1 MAIINQ
7 IGGISTGSLTGVLKG
22 PLEKLFGKKP
32 GANMYQY
39 PADLGNDPSR
49 MHIVQF
55 TISEVLPS
63 KFVTQIENSA
73 EGIAIDTASG
83 AYNVA
88 AGAAKG
94 VGSLFGSGNAEA
106 AKAQAQKGA
115 GELSSATLKVTD
127 LATNLNAYLQT
138 EKIETKTSISLY
150 MPDTLS
156 MNYHAEYSDLTLM
169 DATNSMNRV
178 AGAIGSIVEDLLAGK
193 GNTDEIK
200 NTITNNLKEY
210 GPEGALRLADR
221 QFNTNLT
228 DLGLQALGKAIN
240 PQLQLIYK
248 GVGFRTFTM
257 EFLFTPKSK
266 EESDQVSAIVNTF
279 IYASSPRIQGKGG
292 MYFTPPSVFT
302 MKFLM
307 AKSGG
312 ISGLTNM
319 LQKAGNSIIPNIPLG
334 NAITGKGGAATGIEN
349 DRLYKVGQCVL
360 EDVSV
365 DYAPNGWAAYSGGAP
380 VQTRLNL
387 SFKEIEILDRTRMEK
402 GDVR

>member
-7 IGGISTGSLTGVLKG
+7 IGGISTGSLTGVIKG
-22 PLEKLFGKKP
+22 PLDKLFGTKTGLNK
-32 GANMYQY
+32 YQY
-39 PADLGNDPSR
+39 PSDLGNDPSK

-55 TISEVLPS
+55 TISEILP
-63 KFVTQIENSA
+63 TQFEETKLYDAVS
-73 EGIAIDTASG
+73 DSVSG
-83 AYNVA
+83 TYNAA
-88 AGAAKG
+88 AGAANF
-94 VGSLFGSGNAEA
+94 VSLDEKAREA
-106 AKAQAQKGA
+106 AKAQIAKGA
-115 GELSSATLKVTD
+115 SQLKSATVKAAD
-127 LATNLNAYLQT
+127 LATNLNAHL
-138 EKIETKTSISLY
+138 KPNKKETKTVVSLY
-150 MPDTLS
+150 MPDTLA
-156 MNYHAEYSDLTLM
+156 MNYHAEYSDLTLIE
-169 DATNSMNRV
+169 ATNGMNRA
-178 AGAIGSIVEDLLAGK
+178 AGAIGSIIEDLNAG
-193 GNTDEIK
+193 GGSGADIK
-200 NTITNNLKEY
+200 NAVIKNLEEY
-210 GPEGALRLADR
+210 GPEAALRLADR

-228 DLGLQALGKAIN
+228 DLGLKALGKAIN

-279 IYASSPRIQGKGG
+279 IYASSPRVQGKGG
-292 MYFTPPSVFT
+292 MYFTPPSIFN
-302 MKFLM
+302 MNFLM

-319 LQKAGNSIIPNIPLG
+319 LQKAGNSIIPNVPLG
-334 NAITGKGGAATGIEN
+334 NAITGNGGVSTGNEN
-349 DRLYKVGQCVL
+349 DRLYKVGDCVL

-402 GDVR
+402 GEVR